1 MKNKFKFDICTLINF
16 DSSFRERFGQNF
28 RIRNYYT
35 EHPDVYF
42 EFSFIPSGE
51 MIAFIR
57 EYARSLGGDAE
68 FTSDMRKFE
77 IVARK

>member
-16 DSSFRERFGQNF
+16 DSSFREKFGQNF

-42 EFSFIPSGE
+42 EFSFIPSDE
-51 MIAFIR
+51 MINFIR
-57 EYARSLGGDAE
+57 EYASSIGGDAK
-68 FTSDMRKFE
+68 FSSDMKQFDI
-77 IVARK
+77 IVKK

>member
-35 EHPDVYF
+35 KHPDVYF
-42 EFSFIPSGE
+42 EFSFIPSDE
-51 MIAFIR
+51 MIDFIR
-57 EYARSLGGDAE
+57 EYARSIGCTVE
-68 FTSDMRKFE
+68 FSSDMKRFE
-77 IVARK
+77 ILISK